1 MLLAHPGK
9 ERKRQKFSASCRALR
24 KMNIFRRITSL
35 LLILGWEGRTRPS
48 LGSSEL
54 IGAGPLN
61 YQKSKPSQCLL
72 NFGKTRVFMSCCN
85 GLGSLSNWFDRNF
98 LGNREMS

>member
-1 MLLAHPGK
+1 MLSALPGK
-9 ERKRQKFSASCRALR
+9 KRRRQKSSASCRALR
-24 KMNIFRRITSL
+24 KMHFFRRITLL
-35 LLILGWEGRTRPS
+35 LLILGLEGRTRPS

-54 IGAGPLN
+54 IGVGLLN